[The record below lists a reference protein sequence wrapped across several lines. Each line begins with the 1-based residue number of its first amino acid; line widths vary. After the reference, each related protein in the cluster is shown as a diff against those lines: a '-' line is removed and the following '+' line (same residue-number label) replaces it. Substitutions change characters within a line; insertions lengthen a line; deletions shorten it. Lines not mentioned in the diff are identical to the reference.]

1 VTRLAQAERQALAD
15 LLLDVGPDQPTL
27 CEGWTTRDLAAHLV
41 TRERRPDATAGL
53 VVPGL
58 REHGER
64 VRRQLTARPYVEL
77 TALIRIAPWWS
88 PVSNPLVEPLTNTLE
103 FFIHHEDVRRGRPGW
118 QPRALSREQEKALWT
133 QVRTTARFTL
143 RRFRA
148 AVVIQAPGYGERTAG
163 AGGDRV
169 RVVGTPGEL
178 ALFLSGRQRAA
189 RVQLDGPPETVA
201 RLRTAGLGR

>member
-1 VTRLAQAERQALAD
+1 MTRLAQVERQALAD

-41 TRERRPDATAGL
+41 TRERRPDASVGL
-53 VVPGL
+53 LIRPLGA
-58 REHGER
+58 HGER
-64 VRRQLTARPYVEL
+64 VRRRLAARPYAEL
-77 TALIRIAPWWS
+77 VALVRIAPWWS

-118 QPRALSREQEKALWT
+118 QPRELSPARERAVWA
-133 QVRTTARFTL
+133 QVRSMGRFAL
-143 RRFRA
+143 RRFPA
-148 AVVIQAPGYGERTAG
+148 AVVVVAPGHGERAAG
-163 AGGDRV
+163 AGGNRV
-169 RVVGTPGEL
+169 RMIGKPGEL

-201 RLRTAGLGR
+201 RLRAAHLGL